1 MMSNASHTKKRKAN
15 DGRATVPDGAHD
27 VVNTGNTNDGGFLH
41 ISGEHDGASEPSR
54 DENNTSQLDR
64 MEQMM
69 RRMEEKLATVS
80 SLENR
85 CEQLEAK
92 CSSLENLLGSTSQ
105 STKEQIDSLH
115 LQLDQNCNSLENRLE
130 SISQSTKE
138 HIDKTLKYNEMLI
151 RNQNWEYPAPVYTVN
166 ELADAGFNDAEA
178 EHIYQ
183 TSQLLQTNTEALRRG
198 NFPQSNDI
206 TGNGDRGPG
215 ISLGIDGIFDD
226 DTVDELS
233 PHWREFAAALKD
245 FKPAFDV
252 LPGDSKT
259 CIAFKGVH
267 LNQELTQLV
276 KDALVNIPFKIL
288 SFQHSCYFHGDMS
301 AIAAMIDSNKYL
313 QKLDIYRIL
322 EMDRDDITTL
332 CSAIHH
338 HPSLV
343 DVSITGCFSRLG
355 NEMLRSLL
363 RTDELKLE
371 KLSMPENALLGIR
384 TDINVCTQ
392 LADFLSTNPR
402 LKELDLQNNGLDGS
416 DAVMIA
422 NALRSNTTL
431 RKLYISANDV
441 RAVGDEALRRAL
453 CDETSLN
460 SVADSNHSC
469 CIETDNFSGNNDED
483 REINRAEKIYGL
495 LSSRNKTMSNVQ
507 DFGDID
513 VKLLPNILES
523 VQKYSNYGDEDI
535 VKASSIV
542 YEIMRCWDK
551 VSHLYIVQSER

>member
-1 MMSNASHTKKRKAN
+1 MLHVHNVTHNPKPHSHVSESPTKKRKAN
-15 DGRATVPDGAHD
+15 DGQATVLDGSHD
-27 VVNTGNTNDGGFLH
+27 VNTGNTNDGGFLH
-41 ISGEHDGASEPSR
+41 ISGQRDDAPSGPSR
-54 DENNTSQLDR
+54 DENSTSQLNR
-64 MEQMM
+64 MEQIMM
-69 RRMEEKLATVS
+69 RMEEKLATVS
-80 SLENR
+80 TLE
-85 CEQLEAK
+85 
-92 CSSLENLLGSTSQ
+92 S
-105 STKEQIDSLH
+105 
-115 LQLDQNCNSLENRLE
+115 RLE

-313 QKLDIYRIL
+313 QNLDIYRIL

-343 DVSITGCFSRLG
+343 DVSITGCFSSRLG

-371 KLSMPENALLGIR
+371 KLSMPENALLGIG

-453 CDETSLN
+453 CDEASLN

>member
-1 MMSNASHTKKRKAN
+1 MSNVSHTKKRKAN

-27 VVNTGNTNDGGFLH
+27 VNTGNTNDGGFLH
-41 ISGEHDGASEPSR
+41 NISGQRNDAPSGPSR
-54 DENNTSQLDR
+54 DEKNSSQLDR

-69 RRMEEKLATVS
+69 MRMEEKLATVES
-80 SLENR
+80 R
-85 CEQLEAK
+85 CETLEAK
-92 CSSLENLLGSTSQ
+92 
-105 STKEQIDSLH
+105 
-115 LQLDQNCNSLENRLE
+115 CNSLENMLE
-130 SISQSTKE
+130 STSQSTKE
-138 HIDKTLKYNEMLI
+138 HIDKTSKYHEMLI
-151 RNQNWEYPAPVYTVN
+151 RNQNWDYPAPVYTVN

-198 NFPQSNDI
+198 NFPRSNDI

-276 KDALVNIPFKIL
+276 KDALMNMPFKIL
-288 SFQHSCYFHGDMS
+288 SFQHSCYFHGDMIT
-301 AIAAMIDSNKYL
+301 IAAMIDSNKYL

-322 EMDRDDITTL
+322 EMDRDDIAKL

-343 DVSITGCFSRLG
+343 DVSITGCFTRLG

-363 RTDELKLE
+363 RTDGLKLE
-371 KLSMPENALLGIR
+371 RLGMAENALLGIR
-384 TDINVCTQ
+384 TDINVCTL
-392 LADFLSTNPR
+392 LADYLATNPR
-402 LKELDLQNNGLDGS
+402 LEELDLQNNRLDHS
-416 DAVMIA
+416 DAVLIA

-431 RKLYISANDV
+431 RHLHISANDV
-441 RAVGDEALRRAL
+441 GAVGDEALRRAL

-469 CIETDNFSGNNDED
+469 FIETNDFFGNED
-483 REINRAEKIYGL
+483 DDIEINRAEKIYGL

-513 VKLLPNILES
+513 VKLLPNVLEA
-523 VQKYSNYGDEDI
+523 VQNYSNDRDEDI
-535 VKASSIV
+535 VKELSIV

-551 VSHLYIVQSER
+551 VSHLYIGQSKDNDLL